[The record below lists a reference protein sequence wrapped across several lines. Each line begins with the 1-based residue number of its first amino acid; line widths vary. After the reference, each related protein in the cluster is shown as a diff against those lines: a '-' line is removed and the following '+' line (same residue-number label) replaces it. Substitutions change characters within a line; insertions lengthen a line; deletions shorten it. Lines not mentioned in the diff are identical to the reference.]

1 MSKYFVNTINIL
13 TVALTVPVLHPVRS
27 AHGSSFFI
35 GLAVSLN
42 ASNTNCRG

>member
-13 TVALTVPVLHPVRS
+13 TFALTVPVLHPVRS

-42 ASNTNCRG
+42 AFNTNCYG

>member
-13 TVALTVPVLHPVRS
+13 TFALTVPVLHPVRS

-35 GLAVSLN
+35 GTAKWVALKLF
-42 ASNTNCRG
+42 CRG

>member
-1 MSKYFVNTINIL
+1 MSKYFVNTGNRY
-13 TVALTVPVLHPVRS
+13 TFAVTVPVLHPVRS

-42 ASNTNCRG
+42 ASNTNCYG